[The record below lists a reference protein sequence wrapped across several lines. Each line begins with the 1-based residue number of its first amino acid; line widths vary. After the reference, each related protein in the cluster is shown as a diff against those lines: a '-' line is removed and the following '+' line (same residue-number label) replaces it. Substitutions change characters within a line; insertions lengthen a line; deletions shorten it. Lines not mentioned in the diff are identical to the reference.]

1 MVFAIC
7 CGMART
13 LRGEE
18 RRRGGRFLPNHD
30 GCCYGVSEFGMR
42 AQFKNATRTCAE
54 ENVRRSRDRR
64 VSYSAMAS
72 HTDVGFESQKESRK
86 KSRSCLRIICVAAL
100 SRLLLDYLCASHE
113 FRFCHRRRRHRIVV
127 LLPSVFGSEAT
138 KSERANGRAK
148 SSLPP
153 SSSNSCIRFLRRRRR
168 REQREENASSSIV
181 VVVVTQR

>member
-1 MVFAIC
+1 MVPFLTGPPHKNMVFAIC

-100 SRLLLDYLCASHE
+100 SRPLRAWIIYVRATNFVFVIRSGGIALLLS
-113 FRFCHRRRRHRIVV
+113 F
-127 LLPSVFGSEAT
+127 LPSVFGSAAT
-138 KSERANGRAK
+138 KSD
-148 SSLPP
+148 
-153 SSSNSCIRFLRRRRR
+153 
-168 REQREENASSSIV
+168 
-181 VVVVTQR
+181 